1 MIVLQLKNISKIFYL
16 KKKRPFFFDFRT
28 LFDVL
33 IEGMIE
39 RKPKP
44 KFVALDDVSI
54 KIYEGEVVGIIGS
67 NGAGKSTLIKIIY
80 GILKPTS
87 GEILCE
93 SKITALFG
101 FGSCFNMELTGRDNI
116 FLTAT
121 AYGLSQSRI
130 YECIDQII
138 AYSEIE
144 EIDIQMK
151 FYSNGMKSRLGFSIL
166 LYIESDILILDE
178 ALTGGDAYFQ
188 KKSIQ
193 SLKDLIQT
201 PNKTVILI
209 SHNEGMIRELCTRV
223 ILMKKGKVLLDSLP
237 VSALE
242 YYKQNY
248 NH

>member
-1 MIVLQLKNISKIFYL
+1 MMNYNNFSMIVLQLKNISKIFYL

-93 SKITALFG
+93 SKI
-101 FGSCFNMELTGRDNI
+101 M
-116 FLTAT
+116 
-121 AYGLSQSRI
+121 
-130 YECIDQII
+130 
-138 AYSEIE
+138 
-144 EIDIQMK
+144 
-151 FYSNGMKSRLGFSIL
+151 
-166 LYIESDILILDE
+166 
-178 ALTGGDAYFQ
+178 
-188 KKSIQ
+188 
-193 SLKDLIQT
+193 
-201 PNKTVILI
+201 
-209 SHNEGMIRELCTRV
+209 
-223 ILMKKGKVLLDSLP
+223 
-237 VSALE
+237 
-242 YYKQNY
+242 
-248 NH
+248 